1 MVQVPFDECAWC
13 TQAAAPAFL
22 SRSGLDV
29 DDRGF
34 LRTNLKLQCLQN
46 DIPQRVY
53 AAGDCSTVDGHPR
66 PKAGVFAVMAGMALY
81 HSASRGAAVPSRR
94 RRDSCPSDEIVGGFF
109 FDFEA
114 IRTASRPRR
123 PAQEVDGEDGKFEAY
138 MKQFNFQRYVL
149 KLRAKAD
156 TWNEQTRVKVSI
168 ADVKPCDYKAE
179 SAALVQAL
187 A

>member
-1 MVQVPFDECAWC
+1 MME
-13 TQAAAPAFL
+13 
-22 SRSGLDV
+22 
-29 DDRGF
+29 
-34 LRTNLKLQCLQN
+34 
-46 DIPQRVY
+46 
-53 AAGDCSTVDGHPR
+53 
-66 PKAGVFAVMAGMALY
+66 
-81 HSASRGAAVPSRR
+81 
-94 RRDSCPSDEIVGGFF
+94 VGGFF
-109 FDFEA
+109 FDSEA

-179 SAALVQAL
+179 SAALIQAL

>member
-1 MVQVPFDECAWC
+1 M
-13 TQAAAPAFL
+13 
-22 SRSGLDV
+22 
-29 DDRGF
+29 
-34 LRTNLKLQCLQN
+34 
-46 DIPQRVY
+46 
-53 AAGDCSTVDGHPR
+53 
-66 PKAGVFAVMAGMALY
+66 
-81 HSASRGAAVPSRR
+81 
-94 RRDSCPSDEIVGGFF
+94 GGFF